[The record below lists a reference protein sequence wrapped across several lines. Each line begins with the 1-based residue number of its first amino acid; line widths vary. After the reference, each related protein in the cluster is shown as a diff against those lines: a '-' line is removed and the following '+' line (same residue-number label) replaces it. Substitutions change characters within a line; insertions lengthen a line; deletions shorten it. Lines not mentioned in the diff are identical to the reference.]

1 MDNIFDKCRFVF
13 DTLEK
18 SGFECYAVGGCV
30 RDMLLKLTPHD
41 VDFTTNATPDEILDC
56 FKEYKTFELGKKF
69 GTISVLNDGAIY
81 EITTYRIDGEY
92 TDSRHP
98 DKVEFS
104 RNLKD
109 DLARRDFTVNA
120 MAMDSNGNVVDIYNG
135 KADLESK
142 LIRAVGDAEK
152 RFTEDALRIFRA
164 LRFSAKLGFSIEES
178 TAKACKKLAHLL
190 DNVHPQRLRDEL
202 TAFIIGDN
210 VPELLAEYRDV
221 FARIIP
227 ELKPSFDFRQITAH
241 HRYDVFTHT
250 VKAVGFAPKDARIR
264 LALLLHD
271 IAKPLCHTTD
281 KAGISHFNGHPK
293 KSADIAMEI
302 LRRFSFSSDFVND
315 VVRLIK
321 YHDVR
326 FEKPRLHIKRLL
338 MELTEEDFRNL
349 LTIQRCD
356 IMAQSEYIREE
367 KLEHIDC
374 IEKEFEAVLEENS
387 CLNLK
392 GLAVNGNDIM
402 TLGISGKKVGVVLE
416 YLLTQVVEDKV
427 SNQKNELI
435 RCAEEYI
442 SRIDK

>member
-178 TAKACKKLAHLL
+178 TAKACKNLAHLL

-281 KAGISHFNGHPK
+281 KAGISHFNGHPQ

-367 KLEHIDC
+367 KLEHIDF
-374 IEKEFEAVLEENS
+374 IEKELEAVLEENS

-402 TLGISGKKVGVVLE
+402 TLGISGKKVGAVLE
-416 YLLTQVVEDKV
+416 YLLTRVVEDKV

>member
-30 RDMLLKLTPHD
+30 RDMLLNLTPHD

-178 TAKACKKLAHLL
+178 TAKACKNLAHLL

-210 VPELLAEYRDV
+210 VPELLTEYRDV

-271 IAKPLCHTTD
+271 IAKPLCYTTD
-281 KAGISHFNGHPK
+281 KAGISHFNGHPQ

-315 VVRLIK
+315 VVRFIK

-367 KLEHIDC
+367 KLERIDF

-402 TLGISGKKVGVVLE
+402 TLGISGKKVGAVLE

>member
-30 RDMLLKLTPHD
+30 RDMLLNLTPHD

-178 TAKACKKLAHLL
+178 TAKACKNLAHLL

-210 VPELLAEYRDV
+210 VPELLTEYRDV

-281 KAGISHFNGHPK
+281 KAGISHFNGHPQ

-315 VVRLIK
+315 VVRFIK

-367 KLEHIDC
+367 KLERIDF

-402 TLGISGKKVGVVLE
+402 TLGISGKKVGAVLE

>member
-30 RDMLLKLTPHD
+30 RDMLLNLTPHD

-178 TAKACKKLAHLL
+178 TEKACKKLAHLL

-281 KAGISHFNGHPK
+281 KAGISHFNGHPQ

-315 VVRLIK
+315 VVRFIK

-367 KLEHIDC
+367 KLEHIDF

-402 TLGISGKKVGVVLE
+402 TLGISGKKVGAVLE

>member
-30 RDMLLKLTPHD
+30 RDMLLNLTPHD

-178 TAKACKKLAHLL
+178 TEKACKKLAHLL

-210 VPELLAEYRDV
+210 VPELLTEYRDV

-271 IAKPLCHTTD
+271 IAKPLCYTTD
-281 KAGISHFNGHPK
+281 KAGISHFNGHPQ

-315 VVRLIK
+315 VVRFIK

-367 KLEHIDC
+367 KLEHIDF

-402 TLGISGKKVGVVLE
+402 TLGISGKKVGAVLE

>member
-178 TAKACKKLAHLL
+178 TAKACKNLAHLL

-210 VPELLAEYRDV
+210 VPELLTEYRDV

-271 IAKPLCHTTD
+271 IAKPLCYTTD
-281 KAGISHFNGHPK
+281 KAGISHFNGHPQ

-315 VVRLIK
+315 VVRFIK

-367 KLEHIDC
+367 KLERIDF

>member
-30 RDMLLKLTPHD
+30 RDMLLNLTPHD

-69 GTISVLNDGAIY
+69 GTISVLKDGAIY

-98 DKVEFS
+98 EKVEFS

-178 TAKACKKLAHLL
+178 TAQACKKLAHLL
-190 DNVHPQRLRDEL
+190 DNVHPQRLRDEM

-210 VPELLAEYRDV
+210 VPELLTEYRDV

-264 LALLLHD
+264 LALLLPD

-281 KAGISHFNGHPK
+281 KAGISHFNGHPQ

-326 FEKPRLHIKRLL
+326 FEKLRLHIKRLL

-367 KLEHIDC
+367 KLERIDF

-402 TLGISGKKVGVVLE
+402 TLGISGKKVGAVLE

>member
-30 RDMLLKLTPHD
+30 RDMLLNLTPHD

-178 TAKACKKLAHLL
+178 TAKACKNLAHLL

-210 VPELLAEYRDV
+210 VPELLTEYRDV

-281 KAGISHFNGHPK
+281 KAGISHFNGHPQ

-315 VVRLIK
+315 VVRFIK

-367 KLEHIDC
+367 KLERIDF

>member
-178 TAKACKKLAHLL
+178 TAKACKNLAHLL

-210 VPELLAEYRDV
+210 VPELLTEYRDV

-271 IAKPLCHTTD
+271 IAKPLCYTTD
-281 KAGISHFNGHPK
+281 KAGISHFNGHPQ

-315 VVRLIK
+315 VVRFIK

-367 KLEHIDC
+367 KLERIDF

-402 TLGISGKKVGVVLE
+402 TLGISGKKVGAVLE

>member
-30 RDMLLKLTPHD
+30 RDMLLNLTPHD

-164 LRFSAKLGFSIEES
+164 LRFSAKLGFSIEEA
-178 TAKACKKLAHLL
+178 TEKACKKLAHLL

-281 KAGISHFNGHPK
+281 KAGISHFNGHPQ

-367 KLEHIDC
+367 KLEHIDF

-402 TLGISGKKVGVVLE
+402 TLGISGKKVGAVLE